1 MRNLEEID
9 KNIKGIDEKINAL
22 NEQRRTL
29 VNERSER
36 EFADFCEKY
45 DVKKGDVVHIDRCG
59 DVIIEG
65 MDKTWSGGWIVVR
78 KIKKNGEP
86 YKSVEHELASM
97 FEGCKVIGHI
107 DDKTKED

>member
-1 MRNLEEID
+1 MRKLEEID
-9 KNIKGIDEKINAL
+9 KDIKGIDEKINAL

-65 MDKTWSGGWIVVR
+65 IDKTWSGWIVVR

-86 YKSVEHELASM
+86 YKSVEHEIESM
-97 FEGCKVIGHI
+97 FEDCKVIGHI
-107 DDKTKED
+107 DDKTKEG